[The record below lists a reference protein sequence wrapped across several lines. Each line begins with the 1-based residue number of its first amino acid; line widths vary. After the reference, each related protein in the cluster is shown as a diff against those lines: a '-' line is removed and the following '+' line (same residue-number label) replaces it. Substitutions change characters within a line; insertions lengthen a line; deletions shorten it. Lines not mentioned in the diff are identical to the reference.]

1 MPLYKYKCTSC
12 EYIDEY
18 IVDVDDQNSVQICE
32 ECGGLANYYPFFKF
46 RHVGPVFADLMDIED
61 RLLSTKQRQAGMR
74 IRDHR
79 DVEKWERDNKLT
91 VCTEQEIK
99 ENREYSM
106 DLVSQQKKVM
116 SEGGM
121 SAWADEVDRMD
132 IQSTTGWSDT
142 QYDRWKTLT
151 DKAQKDA
158 QDEDAK

>member
-12 EYIDEY
+12 DYIDEY

-132 IQSTTGWSDT
+132 IQSSTGWSDT

>member
-12 EYIDEY
+12 DYIDEY

-142 QYDRWKTLT
+142 QYDRWKSLT

>member
-12 EYIDEY
+12 DYIDEY